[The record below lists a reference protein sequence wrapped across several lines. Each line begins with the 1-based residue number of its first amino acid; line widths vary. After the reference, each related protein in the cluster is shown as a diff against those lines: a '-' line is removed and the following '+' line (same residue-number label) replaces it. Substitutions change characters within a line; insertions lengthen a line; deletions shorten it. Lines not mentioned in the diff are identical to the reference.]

1 MKLNEL
7 FGSKSIGWEWEERGR
22 DAGSAVFAIGDSF
35 YRTMMQVITPK
46 NQPNGREDLFL
57 DVAFEAMRFD
67 GDEGM
72 SMNDVDASGYQFQV
86 LSTVFEIVEE
96 WFSEF
101 GVKPIFAQ
109 ATINVLESTLPFS
122 NAKVGELSWL
132 ATASLLIRRDSTNE
146 TQ

>member
-86 LSTVFEIVEE
+86 LSTVFEIVED

-109 ATINVLESTLPFS
+109 ATIKRARIYTAVLKRKGWRVEV
-122 NAKVGELSWL
+122 VGDRIF
-132 ATASLLIRRDSTNE
+132 AYPPGYD
-146 TQ
+146 Q